1 MADTQ
6 RTKAQLLVLMA
17 DNVTG
22 NISPQDLRDFIVTVM
37 ESEFLYPGDFYS
49 KPQPKYRYTDKSA
62 WGHIEYSQFV
72 GEACSFGNIMT
83 MDESTGCW
91 YLANAADSDLQ
102 GLLGLAMD
110 SYAANESQAEILK
123 EGLVC
128 NSAFSTVFSRYIG
141 RPVYLDRTGDGSIT
155 VSVSVTSMASYVRI
169 GAVVISTPMSIT
181 SADSTSV
188 YWYFK
193 PEWAV
198 ISA

>member
-6 RTKAQLLVLMA
+6 RTRAQLLVLMA

-22 NISPQDLRDFIVTVM
+22 QISPQDLRDMMVSIM
-37 ESEFLYPGDFYS
+37 EEEFKNPGDFWS
-49 KPQPKYRYTDKSA
+49 RPQPKYKYTDKSA
-62 WGHIEYSQFV
+62 WGWIEYSQFV
-72 GEACSFGNIMT
+72 YQACSFGNIMT
-83 MDESTGCW
+83 MDESTGGW
-91 YLANAADSDLQ
+91 YLADAADSALQ
-102 GLLGLAMD
+102 GLLGMAMD
-110 SYAANESQAEILK
+110 SYVANESQAEILK

-128 NSAFSTVFSRYIG
+128 NSVFSTVFSRYIG

-155 VSVSVTSMASYVRI
+155 VSVSVTSMASYVRV
-169 GAVVISTPMSIT
+169 GAVVISTPLSIT

-188 YWYFK
+188 YWYFN